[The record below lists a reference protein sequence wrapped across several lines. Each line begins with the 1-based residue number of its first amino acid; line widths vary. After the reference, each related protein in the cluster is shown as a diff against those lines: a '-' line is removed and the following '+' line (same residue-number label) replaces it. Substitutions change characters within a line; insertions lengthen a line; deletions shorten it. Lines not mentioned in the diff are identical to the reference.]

1 MHGDSFLRFRRE
13 KLCFV
18 TVLRILNVVLSI
30 RFPTFSPQS
39 WDVFCSEEQRNRA
52 FPLRESSDNRRERD
66 VFAFWNE
73 AIVLHASRRN
83 FRFVSFPLP
92 LPKLDIFYVR
102 RANKHS
108 SSIFGDNR

>member
-1 MHGDSFLRFRRE
+1 MLFCRFVS
-13 KLCFV
+13 L
-18 TVLRILNVVLSI
+18 L
-30 RFPTFSPQS
+30 FPKVGMYFAG
-39 WDVFCSEEQRNRA
+39 EEQRNRA

-92 LPKLDIFYVR
+92 LSKLDIFYVQ

>member
-1 MHGDSFLRFRRE
+1 MLFCRFVS
-13 KLCFV
+13 L
-18 TVLRILNVVLSI
+18 L
-30 RFPTFSPQS
+30 FPKVGMYFAG
-39 WDVFCSEEQRNRA
+39 EEQRNRA

-92 LPKLDIFYVR
+92 LLRKVGYILCMKSGT
-102 RANKHS
+102 NKHS
-108 SSIFGDNR
+108 SSILRDNR